1 MRLRLAQQVRLV
13 TETDGAVVLEA
24 AESLAPLLG
33 WLSTLALEEVLIEP
47 VGLSAVY
54 DRFHREHAGDTSTHA
69 ALGRLA
75 SHSRQPAAV
84 GG

>member
-1 MRLRLAQQVRLV
+1 M
-13 TETDGAVVLEA
+13 
-24 AESLAPLLG
+24 
-33 WLSTLALEEVLIEP
+33 IEP

-54 DRFHREHAGDTSTHA
+54 DRFHREHAGDMSTQA
-69 ALGRLA
+69 ALARLA